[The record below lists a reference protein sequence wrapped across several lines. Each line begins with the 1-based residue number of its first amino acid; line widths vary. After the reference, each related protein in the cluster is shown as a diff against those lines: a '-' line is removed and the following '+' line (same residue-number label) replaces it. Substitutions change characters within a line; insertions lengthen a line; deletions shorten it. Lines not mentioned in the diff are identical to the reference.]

1 MFVSLLLAS
10 IAGLYLTCATI
21 FTVLSGARR
30 AAQADYWFGLGR
42 RPSFTGFAWFE
53 LGKSVLQA
61 FPAANGLLPV
71 TALLFLGDENA
82 ASNTLYIGLMSWTGF
97 AILFFMLKAWAGLAG
112 YLPFVSERRNQVGVA
127 LGYAEGAAVLAAS
140 TPLLYV
146 LMNFVAPPTLTFLQL
161 SLHAT
166 YLLAWPHFNY

>member
-21 FTVLSGARR
+21 FSVLGAARR
-30 AAQADYWFGLGR
+30 ASRVDYWFRLGR
-42 RPSFTGFAWFE
+42 RPSFTGFAWLE

-71 TALLFLGDENA
+71 AALLFLGDPNA
-82 ASNTLYIGLMSWTGF
+82 VSNTLYIGVMCWTGL

-112 YLPFVSERRNQVGVA
+112 YLPFVSESRGQVGVA
-127 LGYAEGAAVLAAS
+127 LGYAEGAVVLAAS

-146 LMNFVAPPTLTFLQL
+146 LTNFVAPPTLTFLQL
-161 SLHAT
+161 SIHAT
-166 YLLAWPHFNY
+166 YLLAWPHFNS